1 MLLTQ
6 KNEIKEVY
14 ITDIKNLVY
23 HRVEEERQW
32 RVEVVELILL
42 EREQEG
48 LEDSHLEW
56 LEWLCTD

>member
-6 KNEIKEVY
+6 KNDIKEVD

-23 HRVEEERQW
+23 HEVKEERQW

-48 LEDSHLEW
+48 LEDSDLEL